1 MRALL
6 CRAEDAATVADVDE
20 NMEKGM
26 AQFRI
31 WHDAV
36 SPLTLGLEHVPPP
49 GSLGGRPML
58 FVGNHT
64 QFGLC
69 ATATF

>member
-1 MRALL
+1 M
-6 CRAEDAATVADVDE
+6 ADVDE

-69 ATATF
+69 ATATL